1 MSVCYKMKEK
11 ESYIEKQK
19 GIFGDTTWFT
29 YRYEVNG
36 MVYETSAGS
45 LDICRKA
52 RDKWMKM
59 MSVAFTGHRTIRTNK
74 YALSVSLN
82 EEVRF
87 CYENGSRFFY
97 IGCAVGFDMMAA
109 HTILEQRKQYPDM
122 VLVAVVPYVGQ
133 DVYFNKEDK
142 QRYAD
147 ILRQADKVVVL
158 SEYYYAQCYA
168 HRNDYMISHAC
179 RLIAYW
185 DGKSVGGTSY
195 TFNKAQKKKLVIH
208 NLF

>member
-19 GIFGDTTWFT
+19 DIFGDTTWFT

-87 CYENGSRFFY
+87 CYENGIRFFY
-97 IGCAVGFDMMAA
+97 TLLILAVIPGLVVIEDLGTVFQSRVAILYYKAYEFIKPAA
-109 HTILEQRKQYPDM
+109 
-122 VLVAVVPYVGQ
+122 
-133 DVYFNKEDK
+133 
-142 QRYAD
+142 
-147 ILRQADKVVVL
+147 
-158 SEYYYAQCYA
+158 
-168 HRNDYMISHAC
+168 
-179 RLIAYW
+179 
-185 DGKSVGGTSY
+185 
-195 TFNKAQKKKLVIH
+195 
-208 NLF
+208 

>member
-1 MSVCYKMKEK
+1 
-11 ESYIEKQK
+11 
-19 GIFGDTTWFT
+19 
-29 YRYEVNG
+29 
-36 MVYETSAGS
+36 
-45 LDICRKA
+45 
-52 RDKWMKM
+52 
-59 MSVAFTGHRTIRTNK
+59 
-74 YALSVSLN
+74 
-82 EEVRF
+82 
-87 CYENGSRFFY
+87 
-97 IGCAVGFDMMAA
+97 MMAA
-109 HTILEQRKQYPDM
+109 HTVLEQRKQYPDM

-185 DGKSVGGTSY
+185 DGNLPEELLIRLTRH
-195 TFNKAQKKKLVIH
+195 KKKLVIY

>member
-19 GIFGDTTWFT
+19 DIFRDTTWFT

-87 CYENGSRFFY
+87 CYENGIRFFY

-109 HTILEQRKQYPDM
+109 HTVIEQRKHIPIWFWWRLFLM
-122 VLVAVVPYVGQ
+122 SG
-133 DVYFNKEDK
+133 KM
-142 QRYAD
+142 
-147 ILRQADKVVVL
+147 
-158 SEYYYAQCYA
+158 C
-168 HRNDYMISHAC
+168 ISTK
-179 RLIAYW
+179 RTNRGTLIFCAKPTRW
-185 DGKSVGGTSY
+185 
-195 TFNKAQKKKLVIH
+195 
-208 NLF
+208 

>member
-1 MSVCYKMKEK
+1 MKEK

-87 CYENGSRFFY
+87 CYENGIRFFY

-109 HTILEQRKQYPDM
+109 HTLFLMSGKM
-122 VLVAVVPYVGQ
+122 
-133 DVYFNKEDK
+133 
-142 QRYAD
+142 
-147 ILRQADKVVVL
+147 
-158 SEYYYAQCYA
+158 C
-168 HRNDYMISHAC
+168 ISTK
-179 RLIAYW
+179 RTNRGKLIFCAKPTRW
-185 DGKSVGGTSY
+185 
-195 TFNKAQKKKLVIH
+195 
-208 NLF
+208 

>member
-19 GIFGDTTWFT
+19 DIFGDTTWFT

-87 CYENGSRFFY
+87 CYENGIRFFY

-109 HTILEQRKQYPDM
+109 HTVLEQRKQYPDM

-158 SEYYYAQCYA
+158 SEYYY
-168 HRNDYMISHAC
+168 
-179 RLIAYW
+179 L
-185 DGKSVGGTSY
+185 KFPTP
-195 TFNKAQKKKLVIH
+195 
-208 NLF
+208 

>member
-1 MSVCYKMKEK
+1 
-11 ESYIEKQK
+11 
-19 GIFGDTTWFT
+19 
-29 YRYEVNG
+29 
-36 MVYETSAGS
+36 
-45 LDICRKA
+45 
-52 RDKWMKM
+52 M

-87 CYENGSRFFY
+87 CYENGIRFFY

-109 HTILEQRKQYPDM
+109 HTVLEQKETISRYGFWWRLFLM
-122 VLVAVVPYVGQ
+122 SGQ

-185 DGKSVGGTSY
+185 DGKSAGGTS
-195 TFNKAQKKKLVIH
+195 
-208 NLF
+208 

>member
-19 GIFGDTTWFT
+19 DIFGDTTWFT

-87 CYENGSRFFY
+87 CYENGIRFFY

-122 VLVAVVPYVGQ
+122 VLVAVLMSG
-133 DVYFNKEDK
+133 KM
-142 QRYAD
+142 
-147 ILRQADKVVVL
+147 
-158 SEYYYAQCYA
+158 C
-168 HRNDYMISHAC
+168 ISTK
-179 RLIAYW
+179 RTNRGMLIFCAKPTRW
-185 DGKSVGGTSY
+185 
-195 TFNKAQKKKLVIH
+195 
-208 NLF
+208 

>member
-1 MSVCYKMKEK
+1 M
-11 ESYIEKQK
+11 
-19 GIFGDTTWFT
+19 
-29 YRYEVNG
+29 
-36 MVYETSAGS
+36 
-45 LDICRKA
+45 
-52 RDKWMKM
+52 
-59 MSVAFTGHRTIRTNK
+59 
-74 YALSVSLN
+74 SVSLN

>member
-1 MSVCYKMKEK
+1 MISTCKTIWKIKLPFELLLPWLQLHLIISTPVVMTY
-11 ESYIEKQK
+11 
-19 GIFGDTTWFT
+19 FGQDF
-29 YRYEVNG
+29 
-36 MVYETSAGS
+36 S
-45 LDICRKA
+45 LA
-52 RDKWMKM
+52 
-59 MSVAFTGHRTIRTNK
+59 
-74 YALSVSLN
+74 VSLGLFSQN
-82 EEVRF
+82 F
-87 CYENGSRFFY
+87 AFFFFSFFWL
-97 IGCAVGFDMMAA
+97 GFDMMAA
-109 HTILEQRKQYPDM
+109 HTVLEQRKQYPDM

-185 DGKSVGGTSY
+185 DGKSAGGTSY
-195 TFNKAQKKKLVIH
+195 TFNKAQKKKLVIY

>member
-1 MSVCYKMKEK
+1 MRMESV
-11 ESYIEKQK
+11 
-19 GIFGDTTWFT
+19 
-29 YRYEVNG
+29 
-36 MVYETSAGS
+36 
-45 LDICRKA
+45 
-52 RDKWMKM
+52 
-59 MSVAFTGHRTIRTNK
+59 
-74 YALSVSLN
+74 
-82 EEVRF
+82 
-87 CYENGSRFFY
+87 FFY

-168 HRNDYMISHAC
+168 HRKHSINSPFHS
-179 RLIAYW
+179 
-185 DGKSVGGTSY
+185 K
-195 TFNKAQKKKLVIH
+195 NVI
-208 NLF
+208 LLL